1 MNIYCMTVCEIGWHA
16 AWHPSV
22 CIHVYGRC
30 TVFLSSFCVF
40 MYVWVCAARACFA
53 WYVFISLYVFIIVF
67 VLLQNAH
74 RFLQSLCEVCICC
87 GLNIANKRIKKN
99 SSQRERGKKIR
110 NIEMQKKNMKTTMW
124 TRRLNA
130 TRIINKILSD
140 SAKYRPA
147 KWQIKE
153 HPFAQPGKLV

>member
-1 MNIYCMTVCEIGWHA
+1 MWNWVACRMASKCMYPRLWSMYCLSFFFLCLYVRV
-16 AWHPSV
+16 SV
-22 CIHVYGRC
+22 CCASLFRVICVYI
-30 TVFLSSFCVF
+30 SI
-40 MYVWVCAARACFA
+40 CF
-53 WYVFISLYVFIIVF
+53 YHRVR
-67 VLLQNAH
+67 LLQNAH
-74 RFLQSLCEVCICC
+74 RFLQSLCEVCIFC

-153 HPFAQPGKLV
+153 HLFAQPGKLV

>member
-1 MNIYCMTVCEIGWHA
+1 MKTGKMNIYCMTVCEIGWHA

-87 GLNIANKRIKKN
+87 GLNIANKRIKRTAA
-99 SSQRERGKKIR
+99 RERGKKSETSKCKKKHE
-110 NIEMQKKNMKTTMW
+110 NNNVNASIECDKN
-124 TRRLNA
+124 
-130 TRIINKILSD
+130 NKQNTVGFDEI
-140 SAKYRPA
+140 SAS
-147 KWQIKE
+147 
-153 HPFAQPGKLV
+153 